1 LNNIDLIADR
11 LKQRVRESSFGKLVT
26 PDASKKQGNLSIALL
41 IVSFM
46 YFIFPFDLI
55 PDVPIVGWVDDFF
68 FILIALIN
76 VAEKKVFYN
85 YETIQKTLNKVKWV
99 VAIAAVTFILMTLIV
114 TFGALKI
121 IFG

>member
-1 LNNIDLIADR
+1 MNNIDLIADR